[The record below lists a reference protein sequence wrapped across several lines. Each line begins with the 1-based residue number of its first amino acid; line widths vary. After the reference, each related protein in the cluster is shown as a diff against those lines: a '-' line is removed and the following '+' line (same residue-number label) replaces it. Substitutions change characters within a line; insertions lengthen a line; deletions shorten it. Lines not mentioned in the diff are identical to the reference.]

1 MSGGISLVAGGAGFL
16 GAALCARLLAGGRQ
30 VACLDD
36 FSAGT
41 RAAVAPFATHPHFRL
56 VEADVRTP
64 PDIAADEV
72 WNLACPADPAWWP
85 RDPEFVLS
93 TAFDGTR
100 ALLRL
105 AARHGA
111 RFLQASTSEVYGDPE
126 IHPQPETYAGRVDC
140 TGPRAAYE
148 EGKRAAETLCA
159 LAAARGQDVRVA
171 RLFNA
176 YGPGMRPDDG
186 RAVPAFIAAAR
197 AGRPLTLHGD
207 GSQTR
212 CFCFVDDMLDGLCA
226 LMALPAPP
234 GGAVN
239 LGSAEETRLADLAA
253 LVVRLAGGGSV
264 RHAPARP
271 GDPRRR
277 QPDLTRARALLGFA
291 PRTTLAAGLA
301 ATLAARPPEYVPATK
316 R

>member
-1 MSGGISLVAGGAGFL
+1 MSGGTSLVAGGAGFL
-16 GAALCARLLAGGRQ
+16 GAALSARLLAAGQ
-30 VACLDD
+30 HVVCLDD
-36 FSAGT
+36 FSSGT
-41 RAAVAPFATHPHFRL
+41 RAALAPFADHPRFRL
-56 VEADVRTP
+56 VEGDARAP
-64 PDIAADEV
+64 PDIAAEQV

-111 RFLQASTSEVYGDPE
+111 RVLQASTSEVYGDPAV
-126 IHPQPETYAGRVDC
+126 HPQPEHYAGQVDC

-197 AGRPLTLHGD
+197 AGRPLTLFGD

-212 CFCFVDDMLDGLCA
+212 CFCFVDDMLDGLTA
-226 LMALPAPP
+226 LMALAAPP
-234 GGAVN
+234 DGPVN
-239 LGSAEETRLADLAA
+239 LGSDEETRLADLAA
-253 LVVRLAGGGSV
+253 LVRHLAGGGSV
-264 RHAPARP
+264 VHAPARP

-277 QPDLTRARALLGFA
+277 RPDLARARALLGFA
-291 PRTTLAAGLA
+291 PRTGLAAGLA
-301 ATLAARPPEYVPATK
+301 ATLAARPAAAPASG